1 MLVRSR
7 TSCASLQPAPFPETL
22 IGKDPEYFLEHS
34 LNSWCGTPGAFAP
47 EALAAYREA
56 FRDPA
61 VIHATCEDYR
71 AGIGCDCRF
80 DEVDRAAGNKIKAPL
95 LVLWGGKGRP
105 HGSSGMLDVW
115 KTWADDVRGE
125 PIDCG
130 HFIPEEAPE
139 ALTERLLAFF
149 EN

>member
-7 TSCASLQPAPFPETL
+7 TSCASLQPVPFPETL
-22 IGKDPEYFLEHS
+22 IGKDPNYFLEHS
-34 LNSWCGTPGAFAP
+34 LNSWCGMPGAFAP

-80 DEVDRAAGNKIKAPL
+80 DEVDRA
-95 LVLWGGKGRP
+95 GRLRKQ
-105 HGSSGMLDVW
+105 S
-115 KTWADDVRGE
+115 
-125 PIDCG
+125 
-130 HFIPEEAPE
+130 IPA
-139 ALTERLLAFF
+139 ACDRLSVH
-149 EN
+149 